1 MNELLQDALNLDK
14 NKSTGTDYIGP
25 KILKVSTP
33 FAVSDLTK
41 ANQTIKKD
49 KKYKFTPLEKRFI
62 KIYLLLAVFYSIV
75 SVYLLNTP
83 IDEWVFNLICLIVYF
98 K

>member
-1 MNELLQDALNLDK
+1 MPD
-14 NKSTGTDYIGP
+14 
-25 KILKVSTP
+25 
-33 FAVSDLTK
+33 
-41 ANQTIKKD
+41 NQTKKD

-83 IDEWVFNLICLIVYF
+83 IDEWVFNLGNITINYCSGFQEHNIGLISR
-98 K
+98 

>member
-1 MNELLQDALNLDK
+1 LPD
-14 NKSTGTDYIGP
+14 
-25 KILKVSTP
+25 
-33 FAVSDLTK
+33 
-41 ANQTIKKD
+41 NQTIKKD

-83 IDEWVFNLICLIVYF
+83 IDEWVFQNDKFCRIGDFMKLSSW
-98 K
+98 